1 MIRER
6 EPGCDHEKRKD
17 RTHDFLIRTQEP
29 IGKGRHF
36 SKHRQMERRGLPHFR
51 RGMFA
56 VLGILPILLALTV
69 VWKHSVPLP
78 FWDEWNTP
86 GAQLA
91 SWYRGTLTFAELWSQ
106 HNESRKLIPRLIY
119 LPLFRVAGWNV
130 QIALALTL
138 GAIGLVSV
146 GLYQLARRT
155 IRSTTAAGLAFIVM
169 TLLLFSPRQYENLL
183 NDLQWETFAPGL
195 AIIFA
200 LIVNLSR
207 RTLAWKT
214 ICNAGLALLATYIF
228 ANGMLVWLLAFPL
241 ATESPQSS
249 RTQFFW
255 RVGYIL
261 MGAISIGLYFI
272 GYQHPTLSPPTASVI
287 RDGPALFRFVLI
299 WFGSV
304 FRAGNPTI
312 AGGIVVVSFLCLAII
327 AVWLIIK
334 RRQWTPHYPWLVL
347 GAYVLIS
354 GAITAIAR
362 LGFTFSIAT
371 SPHYTVF
378 TVTLYI
384 ALTGLAFT
392 VYEEL
397 NAHKKFRRAG
407 TLLGAVVAILLLALW
422 VSTFTAERRRLKK
435 YTEYRNHLLLVLR
448 WAEALP
454 LNPELAWLSPYPE
467 TAQTIH
473 TLAEHDVFRPRLVSK
488 TLARTVN
495 IAPTGNSDDAGTLEQ
510 ATPDGT
516 GRLWVKGRARVP
528 DKNRP
533 ADCVVL
539 GWQTT
544 TGWQSRWVVEMNHR
558 SLGSAADGNFSA
570 RIIATIPASGAIL
583 RAWAIDVQRDRA
595 YPLRGALN
603 LAP

>member
-1 MIRER
+1 
-6 EPGCDHEKRKD
+6 
-17 RTHDFLIRTQEP
+17 
-29 IGKGRHF
+29 
-36 SKHRQMERRGLPHFR
+36 
-51 RGMFA
+51 
-56 VLGILPILLALTV
+56 
-69 VWKHSVPLP
+69 VPLP

-91 SWYRGTLTFAELWSQ
+91 SWYRGTLTFAELCSQ
-106 HNESRKLIPRLIY
+106 HNESRKLVPRLIY

-130 QIALALTL
+130 QLALALTL
-138 GAIGLVSV
+138 GAIGLVSL

-155 IRSTTAAGLAFIVM
+155 IRSTTAAALAFIVM
-169 TLLLFSPRQYENLL
+169 NLLLFSPRQYENLL

-207 RTLAWKT
+207 RSLAWKT
-214 ICNAGLALLATYIF
+214 ICNAGLALVATYTF
-228 ANGMLVWLLAFPL
+228 ANGMLVWLLAFPM
-241 ATESPQSS
+241 ATDDPKAS
-249 RTQFFW
+249 RAQFFW
-255 RVGYIL
+255 RVGYVVV
-261 MGAISIGLYFI
+261 GGISIGLYFI
-272 GYQHPTLSPPTASVI
+272 GYQHPTFSPPTASI
-287 RDGPALFRFVLI
+287 IEDGPALLHFILI

-304 FRAGNPTI
+304 FRVGNPTI
-312 AGGIVVVSFLCLAII
+312 AGGIVVGSFLSLAII

-334 RRQWTPHYPWLVL
+334 RRQWQPHYPWLVL

-354 GAITAIAR
+354 GAIAAIAR

-397 NAHKKFRRAG
+397 SAYKKLRRAG
-407 TLLGAVVAILLLALW
+407 ALLGPVAAILLLSLW

-454 LNPELAWLSPYPE
+454 QNPELAWLSPYPE
-467 TAQTIH
+467 TARTIH
-473 TLAEHDVFRPRLVSK
+473 TLAEHDAFRPRLVRK
-488 TLARTVN
+488 TLARAVN
-495 IAPTGNSDDAGTLEQ
+495 IAPTGNSDDAGVLEQ
-510 ATPDGT
+510 ATPDEN
-516 GRLWVKGRARVP
+516 GRLLVKGSARVP
-528 DKNRP
+528 DKNRR

-539 GWQTT
+539 GWQTS
-544 TGWQSRWVVEMNHR
+544 TGWQSRWVVEMNQP
-558 SLGSAADGNFSA
+558 SSGSAAASDFSA
-570 RIIATIPASGAIL
+570 PIIATIPASGAVL
-583 RAWAIDVQRDRA
+583 RGWAIDLERDRA
-595 YPLRGALN
+595 YALGGAIKLT
-603 LAP
+603 P